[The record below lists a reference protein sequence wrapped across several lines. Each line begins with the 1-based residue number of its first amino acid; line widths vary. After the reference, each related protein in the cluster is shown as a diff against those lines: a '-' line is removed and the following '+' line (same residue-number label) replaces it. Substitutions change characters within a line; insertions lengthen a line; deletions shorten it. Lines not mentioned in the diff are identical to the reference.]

1 MLLNAQ
7 TKIQYDAMV
16 LFPGY
21 NEYGA
26 KTHSEIN
33 SLEIVYKLG
42 ITNPTPLERI
52 SSSRFKKV

>member
-26 KTHSEIN
+26 KKTHSEIN

-42 ITNPTPLERI
+42 ITR
-52 SSSRFKKV
+52 SRF

>member
-1 MLLNAQ
+1 
-7 TKIQYDAMV
+7 MV

-33 SLEIVYKLG
+33 SLQIVYKLG
-42 ITNPTPLERI
+42 ITLGFLGTALL
-52 SSSRFKKV
+52 

>member
-42 ITNPTPLERI
+42 ITLCALMDGGEQDN
-52 SSSRFKKV
+52 F

>member
-33 SLEIVYKLG
+33 SLQIVYKLG
-42 ITNPTPLERI
+42 ITLGLLGTALL
-52 SSSRFKKV
+52 